1 MKEEEIKQFLQ
12 DGGKFFR
19 GAVAEGDFIFI
30 PGGWLVG
37 HRSMGSTLSLGIRCA
52 TFNTSNYGGFLSLIG
67 DYSKSTRAN
76 EDMKR
81 FMSKIAS
88 NLMANKPRAA
98 GSEVAAA
105 GSADS
110 AVAAAPTGAANAA
123 PAPPLLNMATHLPF
137 LSYTSYIS
145 KRGPTVI

>member
-1 MKEEEIKQFLQ
+1 MKEAEIEQFLQ

-19 GAVAEGDFIFI
+19 GTVAEGDFIFI

-52 TFNTSNYGGFLSLIG
+52 TFNTSNYGGFLSLID
-67 DYSKSTRAN
+67 DYSKSTGAN

-110 AVAAAPTGAANAA
+110 AVAAAPGAANAA

-137 LSYTSYIS
+137 LSYTSYKS
-145 KRGPTVI
+145 K